1 MPVERIAAIGYAT
14 PVRNTPGAT
23 ARQPAMGETIELRLD
38 AAEAGD
44 LFATTADGLSLKL
57 AGMGQGMGTAGRNLV
72 VGDVL
77 LVKVLATTPQLELAL
92 FDSAVRPGPRSA
104 VAGAGGHQG
113 AGPGPFETEQA
124 AMRPD
129 QVAWLRQVVW
139 RPADTAAL
147 ASSWRASMLVQLE
160 RHAASRAQADGSGA
174 ASVLAAEPGGPN
186 PRDDFHADLLGR
198 LQPAA
203 DPWLLA
209 AYAWGG
215 LRVMLRALAVD
226 ADGGPTHWRRGGA
239 PALRVIL
246 ELPGLGRVT
255 VQLQLVADGVMLDL
269 AADQPESL
277 QPLRDR
283 LPALVA
289 ALGRADLRVLRC
301 RLMRALPGASSSA
314 PWRGATMSGT
324 SVAAAASALS
334 NASAVANPSA
344 NGNLPPRATPESVLP
359 PALFRAAAEVVAV
372 LVAPEHRAAEFH

>member
-1 MPVERIAAIGYAT
+1 MALERIAAIGYAT
-14 PVRNTPGAT
+14 PARYLPGTT

-44 LFATTADGLSLKL
+44 LLATTADGLSLKL
-57 AGMGQGMGTAGRNLV
+57 AGLGTLGRNLV
-72 VGDVL
+72 AGDVL

-92 FDSAVRPGPRSA
+92 FDSSVRPGLRPGI
-104 VAGAGGHQG
+104 AGANSHQG

-160 RHAASRAQADGSGA
+160 RHAALRAQADGSVA
-174 ASVLAAEPGGPN
+174 ASLLAAEPGGVN
-186 PRDDFHADLLGR
+186 ARDDFHADLLGR

-226 ADGGPTHWRRGGA
+226 ADGGPTHRQRGGA

-283 LPALVA
+283 LPTLVA
-289 ALGRADLRVLRC
+289 ALGRVDLRVLRC
-301 RLMRALPGASSSA
+301 RLMRALPGSASSA
-314 PWRGATMSGT
+314 PWHGATLSGT
-324 SVAAAASALS
+324 SVAAAAAALS
-334 NASAVANPSA
+334 SAGAGNTSA
-344 NGNLPPRATPESVLP
+344 TGDQAPRATPESVLP

-372 LVAPEHRAAEFH
+372 LVAPFPPDRGLAHIGS

>member
-14 PVRNTPGAT
+14 PVRNMPGAA
-23 ARQPAMGETIELRLD
+23 ARQPITGETIELRLD

-57 AGMGQGMGTAGRNLV
+57 AGMGTLGRQLV
-72 VGDVL
+72 AGDVL
-77 LVKVLATTPQLELAL
+77 LVKVLSTTPQLELAL
-92 FDSAVRPGPRSA
+92 FDSAVRPGLRSGSA
-104 VAGAGGHQG
+104 SVGGQHG

-147 ASSWRASMLVQLE
+147 ASAWRASMLVQLE
-160 RHAASRAQADGSGA
+160 RHAAARAQVDGYSSGSSITA
-174 ASVLAAEPGGPN
+174 EHGVVHPSDDFQAEP
-186 PRDDFHADLLGR
+186 FGR
-198 LQPAA
+198 LQPAI

-226 ADGGPTHWRRGGA
+226 ADGGPTHRQRGGA

-246 ELPGLGRVT
+246 ELPGLGCVT
-255 VQLQLVADGVMLDL
+255 VQLQLVADGVTLDL
-269 AADQPESL
+269 AAERPESL

-301 RLMRALPGASSSA
+301 RLMRALPGSSS
-314 PWRGATMSGT
+314 PSGWSGATMSES
-324 SVAAAASALS
+324 SVAAAAAALS
-334 NASAVANPSA
+334 DASTAVSAVADDKQA
-344 NGNLPPRATPESVLP
+344 PRATPRSVLP
-359 PALFRAAAEVVAV
+359 LALFRAAAEVVAV
-372 LVAPEHRAAEFH
+372 LVAPTQRAPEFH